1 MLLEIVI
8 KSIRN
13 SWTGQICPDLRL
25 CFIRRAPQPHDL
37 YQMTLT
43 QSILNFVQH
52 LMLENF
58 YCFDLIHAQ
67 TNIGWPNFGLKI
79 LSMWLIIINDLI
91 VPRCKYGDGNKTKI
105 FNKNSSKHMDRP
117 KIAKSLFQEI
127 FCILL
132 AFLNL

>member
-13 SWTGQICPDLRL
+13 SWTGTNLPRSKIM
-25 CFIRRAPQPHDL
+25 FHKKSSPHDL

-58 YCFDLIHAQ
+58 YCFYLIHAQ